1 LIKSLQKLVQLYL
14 LLQQQLRTF
23 SLKMQK
29 LSPIEVNEI
38 CDELGENYPKSIE
51 QVHGGDIHNA
61 WRIEFSNKKLF
72 LKRNIRNKK
81 FLEFEKYCL
90 QNLRKYINQ
99 ENLVI
104 PEVIAY
110 KNIKNIEIL
119 LIEWIDMHNFDQKKL
134 GKGLGEL
141 HLKSAESNPK
151 MFGFPVEGFIGTTD
165 QKKGLEDNWIDCFL
179 NLRIIPQLLSLKS
192 RILDKE
198 IINKVKEKIKS
209 ELLNHKPINSL
220 VHGDLWSGNAG
231 IDKSGKGVIFDP
243 ASWWADNEVDIAMTK
258 LFGGFRKEFY
268 EEYYRIFP
276 IKEGFEKRIIIYNF
290 YHILN
295 HANMFGGGYLKQ
307 VKDYVKAI
315 LNM

>member
-1 LIKSLQKLVQLYL
+1 
-14 LLQQQLRTF
+14 
-23 SLKMQK
+23 MQK
-29 LSPIEVNEI
+29 LSPIEINEI
-38 CDELGENYPKSIE
+38 CEELGETYPKSIE

-192 RILDKE
+192 KILDKE

-209 ELLNHKPINSL
+209 ELLNHKPINAL

-231 IDKSGKGVIFDP
+231 MDKNGKGVIFDP

-268 EEYYRIFP
+268 EEYHRIFP
-276 IKEGFEKRIIIYNF
+276 IKNGFEKRIIIYNF

-295 HANMFGGGYLKQ
+295 HANMFGGGYLNQ
-307 VKDYVKAI
+307 VEDYVKAI

>member
-1 LIKSLQKLVQLYL
+1 
-14 LLQQQLRTF
+14 
-23 SLKMQK
+23 MQK
-29 LSPIEVNEI
+29 LSPIEINEI
-38 CDELGENYPKSIE
+38 CEELGETYPKSID
-51 QVHGGDIHNA
+51 QVHGGDIHSA

-119 LIEWIDMHNFDQKKL
+119 LIEWIDMHNFDQRKL

-141 HLKSAESNPK
+141 HLRSAESNPK

-165 QKKGLEDNWIDCFL
+165 QKKGMEGNWIDCFL

-209 ELLNHKPINSL
+209 ELLNHKPINAL

-231 IDKSGKGVIFDP
+231 MDKNGKGVIFDP

-268 EEYYRIFP
+268 EEYHRIFP
-276 IKEGFEKRIIIYNF
+276 IKNGFEKRIIIYNF

-295 HANMFGGGYLKQ
+295 HANMFRGGYLKQ
-307 VKDYVKAI
+307 VEDYIKAI

>member
-1 LIKSLQKLVQLYL
+1 
-14 LLQQQLRTF
+14 
-23 SLKMQK
+23 MQK
-29 LSPIEVNEI
+29 LSPIEINEI
-38 CDELGENYPKSIE
+38 CEELGETYPKSIE
-51 QVHGGDIHNA
+51 QVHGGDIHSA

-198 IINKVKEKIKS
+198 IINKVTDKIQS
-209 ELLNHKPINSL
+209 ELLNHKPINAL

-231 IDKSGKGVIFDP
+231 IDKNGKGVIFDP

-268 EEYYRIFP
+268 EEYHRIFP
-276 IKEGFEKRIIIYNF
+276 IKNGFEKRIIIYNF

-295 HANMFGGGYLKQ
+295 HANMFGGGYLNQ
-307 VKDYVKAI
+307 VQDYVKAI

>member
-1 LIKSLQKLVQLYL
+1 
-14 LLQQQLRTF
+14 
-23 SLKMQK
+23 MQK
-29 LSPIEVNEI
+29 LSPIEINEI
-38 CDELGENYPKSIE
+38 CKEIGETYPKSIE
-51 QVHGGDIHNA
+51 EVHGGDIHSA
-61 WRIEFSNKKLF
+61 WRIEFSNKNLF

-90 QNLRKYINQ
+90 QNMRKNINQ

-119 LIEWIDMHNFDQKKL
+119 IIEWIDMHNYDQKKL
-134 GKGLGEL
+134 GKGLGEM
-141 HLKSAESNPK
+141 HLKSAEYNPTK
-151 MFGFPVEGFIGTTD
+151 FGSPVEGFIGTTD

-179 NLRIIPQLLSLKS
+179 NLRIIPQLLILKS
-192 RILDKE
+192 TILDKE
-198 IINKVKEKIKS
+198 TINKVKEKIKT
-209 ELLNHKPINSL
+209 ELLNHKPINAL
-220 VHGDLWSGNAG
+220 VHGDLWSGNIG
-231 IDKSGKGVIFDP
+231 VEKNGRGVIFDP

-258 LFGGFRKEFY
+258 LLGGFRKEFY
-268 EEYYRIFP
+268 EEYHRIFP
-276 IKEGFEKRIIIYNF
+276 IKNGFEKRIIIYNF

-295 HANMFGGGYLKQ
+295 HANMFGGAYFNQ

>member
-1 LIKSLQKLVQLYL
+1 
-14 LLQQQLRTF
+14 
-23 SLKMQK
+23 MQK
-29 LSPIEVNEI
+29 LSPIEINEI
-38 CDELGENYPKSIE
+38 CEELGETYPKSIE

-209 ELLNHKPINSL
+209 ELLNHKPINAL

-268 EEYYRIFP
+268 EEYHRIFP
-276 IKEGFEKRIIIYNF
+276 IKNGFEKRIIIYNF

>member
-1 LIKSLQKLVQLYL
+1 
-14 LLQQQLRTF
+14 
-23 SLKMQK
+23 MQK

-38 CDELGENYPKSIE
+38 CDELGETYPKSIE
-51 QVHGGDIHNA
+51 QVHGGDIHSA

-179 NLRIIPQLLSLKS
+179 NLRIIPQLLILKS
-192 RILDKE
+192 TILDKE

-209 ELLNHKPINSL
+209 ELLNHKPINAL

-231 IDKSGKGVIFDP
+231 MDKNGKGVIFDP

-268 EEYYRIFP
+268 EEYHRIFP
-276 IKEGFEKRIIIYNF
+276 IKNGFEKRIIIYNF

>member
-1 LIKSLQKLVQLYL
+1 
-14 LLQQQLRTF
+14 
-23 SLKMQK
+23 MQK
-29 LSPIEVNEI
+29 LSPIEINEI
-38 CDELGENYPKSIE
+38 CEELGETYPKSIE
-51 QVHGGDIHNA
+51 QVHGGDIHSA
-61 WRIEFSNKKLF
+61 WQIEFSNKKLF

-209 ELLNHKPINSL
+209 ELLNHKPINAL

-231 IDKSGKGVIFDP
+231 MDKSGKGVIFDP

-268 EEYYRIFP
+268 EEYHRIFP
-276 IKEGFEKRIIIYNF
+276 IKNGFEKRIIIYNF

>member
-1 LIKSLQKLVQLYL
+1 
-14 LLQQQLRTF
+14 
-23 SLKMQK
+23 MQK
-29 LSPIEVNEI
+29 LSPIEINEI
-38 CDELGENYPKSIE
+38 CEELGETYPKSIE
-51 QVHGGDIHNA
+51 QVHGGDIHSA

-165 QKKGLEDNWIDCFL
+165 QKKGMEDNWIDCFL
-179 NLRIIPQLLSLKS
+179 NLRIIPQLLILEST
-192 RILDKE
+192 ILDKE
-198 IINKVKEKIKS
+198 IINKVQDKIKS
-209 ELLNHKPINSL
+209 ELLNHKPINAL
-220 VHGDLWSGNAG
+220 VHGDLWSGNVG
-231 IDKSGKGVIFDP
+231 TVENGKGVIFDP

-268 EEYYRIFP
+268 EEYHRIFP
-276 IKEGFEKRIIIYNF
+276 IKNGFEKRIIIYNF

-295 HANMFGGGYLKQ
+295 HANMFGGGYLNQ
-307 VKDYVKAI
+307 VEDYVKAI

>member
-1 LIKSLQKLVQLYL
+1 
-14 LLQQQLRTF
+14 
-23 SLKMQK
+23 MQK
-29 LSPIEVNEI
+29 LPHIEINEI
-38 CDELGENYPKSIE
+38 CEELGETYPKSIE
-51 QVHGGDIHNA
+51 QVHGGDIHSA
-61 WRIEFSNKKLF
+61 WQIEFSNKKLF

-90 QNLRKYINQ
+90 QNLKKYINQ

-104 PEVIAY
+104 PEVVAY

-119 LIEWIDMHNFDQKKL
+119 LIEWIDMYNFDQKKL
-134 GKGLGEL
+134 GKGLGEM

-151 MFGFPVEGFIGTTD
+151 MFGYPIEGFIGTTD
-165 QKKGLEDNWIDCFL
+165 QKKGWEDNWIDCFL
-179 NLRIIPQLLSLKS
+179 NLRIIPQLLILKS
-192 RILDKE
+192 STLDKE

-209 ELLNHKPINSL
+209 ELLNHKPINAL

-231 IDKSGKGVIFDP
+231 MDKNGKGVIFDP

-268 EEYYRIFP
+268 EEYHRIFP
-276 IKEGFEKRIIIYNF
+276 IKNGFEKRIIIYNF

>member
-1 LIKSLQKLVQLYL
+1 
-14 LLQQQLRTF
+14 
-23 SLKMQK
+23 MQK
-29 LSPIEVNEI
+29 LSPIEINEI
-38 CDELGENYPKSIE
+38 CEELGETYPKSIE
-51 QVHGGDIHNA
+51 EVHGGDIHSA

-110 KNIKNIEIL
+110 INIKNIEIL

-179 NLRIIPQLLSLKS
+179 NLRIIPQLLILKS
-192 RILDKE
+192 TTLDKE

-209 ELLNHKPINSL
+209 ELLNHKPINAL

-231 IDKSGKGVIFDP
+231 MDKNGKGVIFDP

-268 EEYYRIFP
+268 EEYHRIFP
-276 IKEGFEKRIIIYNF
+276 IKKDFEKRIIIYNF

-295 HANMFGGGYLKQ
+295 HANMFGGSYFNQ
-307 VKDYVKAI
+307 VKNYVKAI
-315 LNM
+315 INM

>member
-1 LIKSLQKLVQLYL
+1 
-14 LLQQQLRTF
+14 
-23 SLKMQK
+23 MQK
-29 LSPIEVNEI
+29 LSPIEINEI
-38 CDELGENYPKSIE
+38 CEELGETYPKSIE

-209 ELLNHKPINSL
+209 ELLNHKPINAL

-231 IDKSGKGVIFDP
+231 IDKNGKGVIFDP
-243 ASWWADNEVDIAMTK
+243 ASWWADHEVDIAMTK

-268 EEYYRIFP
+268 EEYHRIFP
-276 IKEGFEKRIIIYNF
+276 IKNGFEKRIIIYNF

-295 HANMFGGGYLKQ
+295 HANMFGGGYLNQ
-307 VKDYVKAI
+307 VEDYVKAI

>member
-1 LIKSLQKLVQLYL
+1 
-14 LLQQQLRTF
+14 
-23 SLKMQK
+23 MQK
-29 LSPIEVNEI
+29 LSPIEINEI
-38 CDELGENYPKSIE
+38 CEELGETYPKSIE

-81 FLEFEKYCL
+81 FLKFEKYCL

-119 LIEWIDMHNFDQKKL
+119 LIEWIDIHNFDQKKL

-151 MFGFPVEGFIGTTD
+151 MFGFPVEGFIGTTN

-179 NLRIIPQLLSLKS
+179 NLRIIPQLLMLKS

-209 ELLNHKPINSL
+209 ELLNHNPINAL

-231 IDKSGKGVIFDP
+231 MDKNGRGVIFDP

-268 EEYYRIFP
+268 EEYHKIFP
-276 IKEGFEKRIIIYNF
+276 IKNGFEKRIIIYNF

-295 HANMFGGGYLKQ
+295 HANMFGGGYLNQ
-307 VKDYVKAI
+307 VEDYVKAI

>member
-1 LIKSLQKLVQLYL
+1 
-14 LLQQQLRTF
+14 
-23 SLKMQK
+23 MQK
-29 LSPIEVNEI
+29 LSLIEINEI
-38 CDELGENYPKSIE
+38 CDELGETYPKSIE
-51 QVHGGDIHNA
+51 LVHGGDIHSA

-90 QNLRKYINQ
+90 QNLKKYINQ

-141 HLKSAESNPK
+141 HLKSAESTPK

-179 NLRIIPQLLSLKS
+179 NLRIIPQLLNLKS
-192 RILDKE
+192 RILDKDT
-198 IINKVKEKIKS
+198 INKIKEKIKS
-209 ELLNHKPINSL
+209 ELLNHKPINAL
-220 VHGDLWSGNAG
+220 VHGDLWSGNTG
-231 IDKSGKGVIFDP
+231 MDNSGKGVIFDP

-258 LFGGFRKEFY
+258 LFGGFSREFY
-268 EEYYRIFP
+268 EEYHRVFP
-276 IKEGFEKRIIIYNF
+276 IKNGFEKRIIIYNF
-290 YHILN
+290 YLILN

-307 VKDYVKAI
+307 VEDYVNAI
-315 LNM
+315 FNM

>member
-1 LIKSLQKLVQLYL
+1 
-14 LLQQQLRTF
+14 
-23 SLKMQK
+23 MQK

-38 CDELGENYPKSIE
+38 CDELGETYPKSIE
-51 QVHGGDIHNA
+51 QVHGGDIHSA
-61 WRIEFSNKKLF
+61 WKIEFSNKKLF
-72 LKRNIRNKK
+72 LKKNVKNIK
-81 FLEFEKYCL
+81 FLEYEKYCL
-90 QNLRKYINQ
+90 QNLRKYVNQ

-110 KNIKNIEIL
+110 KNINNIEIL
-119 LIEWIDMHNFDQKKL
+119 LIEWIAMQNFDQKKL
-134 GKGLGEL
+134 GKGLGEM

-151 MFGFPVEGFIGTTD
+151 TFGFPVEGFIGTTN
-165 QKKGLEDNWIDCFL
+165 QKKGWEENWVDCFL
-179 NLRIIPQLLSLKS
+179 NLRIIPQLLMLKS
-192 RILDKE
+192 KILEKE
-198 IINKVKEKIKS
+198 TINKVKEKIKS
-209 ELLNHKPINSL
+209 ELLNHKPINAL

-231 IDKSGKGVIFDP
+231 IDKSGKGIIFDP

-268 EEYYRIFP
+268 EEYHRIFP
-276 IKEGFEKRIIIYNF
+276 RKNGFEKRIIIYNF

-295 HANMFGGGYLKQ
+295 HANMFGETYFKQ

>member
-1 LIKSLQKLVQLYL
+1 
-14 LLQQQLRTF
+14 
-23 SLKMQK
+23 MQK
-29 LSPIEVNEI
+29 LSPIEINEI
-38 CDELGENYPKSIE
+38 CEELGETYPKSIE

-179 NLRIIPQLLSLKS
+179 NLRIMPQLLILKS
-192 RILDKE
+192 TKLDQE
-198 IINKVKEKIKS
+198 IITKVKEKIKT
-209 ELLNHKPINSL
+209 ELLNHKPINAL
-220 VHGDLWSGNAG
+220 IHGDLWSGNAG
-231 IDKSGKGVIFDP
+231 MDKSGKGVIFDP
-243 ASWWADNEVDIAMTK
+243 ASWWADSEVDIAMTK

-268 EEYYRIFP
+268 EEYHKIFP
-276 IKEGFEKRIIIYNF
+276 IKKGFEKRIIIYNF

-307 VKDYVKAI
+307 VKDYIREI

>member
-1 LIKSLQKLVQLYL
+1 
-14 LLQQQLRTF
+14 
-23 SLKMQK
+23 MQK
-29 LSPIEVNEI
+29 LSPIEINEI
-38 CDELGENYPKSIE
+38 CEELGETYPKSIE

-90 QNLRKYINQ
+90 QNLRKYINH

-209 ELLNHKPINSL
+209 ELLNHKPINAL

-231 IDKSGKGVIFDP
+231 MDKNGKGVIFDP

-268 EEYYRIFP
+268 EEYHRIFP
-276 IKEGFEKRIIIYNF
+276 LKNGFEKRIIIYNF

-295 HANMFGGGYLKQ
+295 HANMFGGGYLNQ
-307 VKDYVKAI
+307 VEDYVKAI

>member
-1 LIKSLQKLVQLYL
+1 
-14 LLQQQLRTF
+14 
-23 SLKMQK
+23 MQK

-38 CDELGENYPKSIE
+38 RDELGETYPKSIE
-51 QVHGGDIHNA
+51 EVHGGDIHSA
-61 WRIEFSNKKLF
+61 WQIEFSNKKLF
-72 LKRNIRNKK
+72 LKKNIRNKK

-99 ENLVI
+99 ENLVV
-104 PEVIAY
+104 PKVIAY
-110 KNIKNIEIL
+110 KNITNIEIL
-119 LIEWIDMHNFDQKKL
+119 IIEWIDMHKFDQKKL
-134 GKGLGEL
+134 GQGLGEM

-165 QKKGLEDNWIDCFL
+165 QKKGWEANWIDCFL
-179 NLRIIPQLLSLKS
+179 NLRIIPQLLILKLTS
-192 RILDKE
+192 LDKE
-198 IINKVKEKIKS
+198 TISKVKQKIKS
-209 ELLNHKPINSL
+209 ELLYHKPVNSL
-220 VHGDLWSGNAG
+220 VHGDLWSGNVG
-231 IDKSGKGVIFDP
+231 MDKHGRGVIFDP

-268 EEYYRIFP
+268 QEYHRIFP
-276 IKEGFEKRIIIYNF
+276 IKQGFEKRIIIYNF

>member
-1 LIKSLQKLVQLYL
+1 
-14 LLQQQLRTF
+14 
-23 SLKMQK
+23 MQK
-29 LSPIEVNEI
+29 LSPIEINEI
-38 CDELGENYPKSIE
+38 CEELGETYPKSIE

-72 LKRNIRNKK
+72 LKRNIKNKK

-179 NLRIIPQLLSLKS
+179 NLRIIPQLLILQSP
-192 RILDKE
+192 ILDKE

-209 ELLNHKPINSL
+209 ELLNHKPINAL

-231 IDKSGKGVIFDP
+231 MDKNGKGVIFDP

-268 EEYYRIFP
+268 EEYHRIFP
-276 IKEGFEKRIIIYNF
+276 IKNGFEKRIIIYNF

-295 HANMFGGGYLKQ
+295 HANMFGGGYLNQ
-307 VKDYVKAI
+307 VEDYVKAI

>member
-1 LIKSLQKLVQLYL
+1 
-14 LLQQQLRTF
+14 
-23 SLKMQK
+23 MQK
-29 LSPIEVNEI
+29 LSPIEINEI
-38 CDELGENYPKSIE
+38 CEELGETYPKSIE

-151 MFGFPVEGFIGTTD
+151 VFGFPVEGFIGTTD

-209 ELLNHKPINSL
+209 ELLNHKPINAL

-231 IDKSGKGVIFDP
+231 MDKNGKGVIFDP

-268 EEYYRIFP
+268 EEYHRIFP
-276 IKEGFEKRIIIYNF
+276 LKNGFEKRIIIYNF

-295 HANMFGGGYLKQ
+295 HANMFGGGYLNQ
-307 VKDYVKAI
+307 VEDYVKAI

>member
-1 LIKSLQKLVQLYL
+1 
-14 LLQQQLRTF
+14 
-23 SLKMQK
+23 MQK
-29 LSPIEVNEI
+29 LSPIEINEI
-38 CDELGENYPKSIE
+38 CEELGETYPKSIE

-198 IINKVKEKIKS
+198 IINKVKEKIQS
-209 ELLNHKPINSL
+209 ELLNHKPINAL
-220 VHGDLWSGNAG
+220 VHGDLWSGNTG
-231 IDKSGKGVIFDP
+231 MDRNGKGVIFDP

-268 EEYYRIFP
+268 EEYHRIFP
-276 IKEGFEKRIIIYNF
+276 IKNGFEKRIIIYNF

-295 HANMFGGGYLKQ
+295 HANMFGGGYLNQ
-307 VKDYVKAI
+307 VEDYVKAI

>member
-1 LIKSLQKLVQLYL
+1 
-14 LLQQQLRTF
+14 
-23 SLKMQK
+23 MQK
-29 LSPIEVNEI
+29 LSPIEINEI
-38 CDELGENYPKSIE
+38 CEELGETYPKSIE
-51 QVHGGDIHNA
+51 EVHGGDIHNA

-90 QNLRKYINQ
+90 QNLKKYINQ

-141 HLKSAESNPK
+141 HLKSAESKPK

-209 ELLNHKPINSL
+209 ELLNHKPINAL

-231 IDKSGKGVIFDP
+231 MDKNGKGVIFDP

-268 EEYYRIFP
+268 EEYHRIFP
-276 IKEGFEKRIIIYNF
+276 VKNGFEKRIIIYNF

-295 HANMFGGGYLKQ
+295 HANMFGGGYLNQ
-307 VKDYVKAI
+307 VEDYVKAI

>member
-1 LIKSLQKLVQLYL
+1 
-14 LLQQQLRTF
+14 
-23 SLKMQK
+23 MQK
-29 LSPIEVNEI
+29 LSPIEINEI
-38 CDELGENYPKSIE
+38 CEELGETYPKSIE
-51 QVHGGDIHNA
+51 QVHGGDIHSA

-209 ELLNHKPINSL
+209 ELLNHKPINAL

-231 IDKSGKGVIFDP
+231 MDKNGKGVIFDP

-268 EEYYRIFP
+268 EEYHKIFP
-276 IKEGFEKRIIIYNF
+276 IKNGFEKRIIIYNF

>member
-1 LIKSLQKLVQLYL
+1 
-14 LLQQQLRTF
+14 
-23 SLKMQK
+23 MQK
-29 LSPIEVNEI
+29 LSPIEINEI
-38 CDELGENYPKSIE
+38 CEELGETYPKSIE

-198 IINKVKEKIKS
+198 TINKVKEKIKS
-209 ELLNHKPINSL
+209 ELLNHKPINAL

-231 IDKSGKGVIFDP
+231 IDKNGKGVIFDP

-268 EEYYRIFP
+268 EEYHRIFP
-276 IKEGFEKRIIIYNF
+276 IKNGFEKRIIIYNF

-295 HANMFGGGYLKQ
+295 HANMFGGGYLNQ
-307 VKDYVKAI
+307 VEDYVKAI

>member
-1 LIKSLQKLVQLYL
+1 
-14 LLQQQLRTF
+14 
-23 SLKMQK
+23 MQK
-29 LSPIEVNEI
+29 LSPIEINEI
-38 CDELGENYPKSIE
+38 CEELGETYPKSIE
-51 QVHGGDIHNA
+51 QVHGGDIHTA
-61 WRIEFSNKKLF
+61 WLIEFSNKKLF

-209 ELLNHKPINSL
+209 ELLNHKPINAL

-231 IDKSGKGVIFDP
+231 MDKNGKGVIFDP

-268 EEYYRIFP
+268 EEYHRIFP
-276 IKEGFEKRIIIYNF
+276 IKNGFEKRIIIYNF

-295 HANMFGGGYLKQ
+295 HANMFGGGYLNQ
-307 VKDYVKAI
+307 VEDYVKAI

>member
-1 LIKSLQKLVQLYL
+1 
-14 LLQQQLRTF
+14 
-23 SLKMQK
+23 MQK
-29 LSPIEVNEI
+29 LSPIEINEI
-38 CDELGENYPKSIE
+38 CEELGETYPKSIE

-192 RILDKE
+192 RILDKA

-231 IDKSGKGVIFDP
+231 MDKNGKGVIFDP

-268 EEYYRIFP
+268 EEYHRIFP
-276 IKEGFEKRIIIYNF
+276 LKNGFEKRIIIYNF

-295 HANMFGGGYLKQ
+295 HANMFGGGYLNQ
-307 VKDYVKAI
+307 VEDYVKAI

>member
-1 LIKSLQKLVQLYL
+1 
-14 LLQQQLRTF
+14 
-23 SLKMQK
+23 MQK
-29 LSPIEVNEI
+29 LSPIEINEI
-38 CDELGENYPKSIE
+38 CEELGETYPKSIE
-51 QVHGGDIHNA
+51 QVHGGDIHSA
-61 WRIEFSNKKLF
+61 WRIEFSTKKLF
-72 LKRNIRNKK
+72 LKRNIRSKK
-81 FLEFEKYCL
+81 FLKFENYCL
-90 QNLRKYINQ
+90 QNLRKYINL

-141 HLKSAESNPK
+141 HLKSSESNPK
-151 MFGFPVEGFIGTTD
+151 MFGLQIEGFIGTTD
-165 QKKGLEDNWIDCFL
+165 QKKGLQDNWIDCFL
-179 NLRIIPQLLSLKS
+179 NLRIIPQLLILESTF
-192 RILDKE
+192 LDKE
-198 IINKVKEKIKS
+198 TINKVKEKIKS
-209 ELLNHKPINSL
+209 ELLNHKPINAL

-231 IDKSGKGVIFDP
+231 IDKSGRGVIFDP

-268 EEYYRIFP
+268 EEYHRIFP
-276 IKEGFEKRIIIYNF
+276 IKNGFEKRIIIYNF

-295 HANMFGGGYLKQ
+295 HANMFGGGYLRQ
-307 VKDYVKAI
+307 VKDYVQVI

>member
-1 LIKSLQKLVQLYL
+1 
-14 LLQQQLRTF
+14 
-23 SLKMQK
+23 MQK

-38 CDELGENYPKSIE
+38 CTELGETYPKSIE
-51 QVHGGDIHNA
+51 QVHGGDIHSA
-61 WRIEFSNKKLF
+61 WQIEFSDRKLF
-72 LKRNIRNKK
+72 LKKNIRNKK

-90 QNLRKYINQ
+90 QNLRKFINE
-99 ENLVI
+99 ENLVL

-110 KNIKNIEIL
+110 KNINNIEIL

-134 GKGLGEL
+134 GKGLGEM

-151 MFGFPVEGFIGTTD
+151 MFGSPIDGFIGTTD
-165 QKKGLEDNWIDCFL
+165 QKKGWEDNWIDCFL
-179 NLRIIPQLLSLKS
+179 NLRIIPQLLFLKS
-192 RILDKE
+192 TILDKE
-198 IINKVKEKIKS
+198 TINKVKEKIRS
-209 ELLNHKPINSL
+209 VLLNHEPINTL
-220 VHGDLWSGNAG
+220 IHGDLWSGNAG

-268 EEYYRIFP
+268 EEYHKIFP
-276 IKEGFEKRIIIYNF
+276 IKNGFEKRIIIYNF

-295 HANMFGGGYLKQ
+295 HANMFGGAYLKQ
-307 VKDYVKAI
+307 VKEYVKAI